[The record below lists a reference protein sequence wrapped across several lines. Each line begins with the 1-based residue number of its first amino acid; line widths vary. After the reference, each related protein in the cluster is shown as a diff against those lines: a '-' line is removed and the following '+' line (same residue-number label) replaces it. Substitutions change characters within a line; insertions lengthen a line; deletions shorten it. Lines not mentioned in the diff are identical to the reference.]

1 MPIRFLLEF
10 TAPFTVGDTVYLA
23 YPPNQKAV
31 TGSVQEIRP
40 LEATVCAINVGFGQ
54 PDELTIKQPV
64 DSYEVAV
71 KQITY
76 TLAPAAPHQ
85 FAAFTVNCP
94 ANETTPILLATEQEF
109 NQQEAV
115 SNQ

>member
-1 MPIRFLLEF
+1 MAIRFSLEF

-31 TGSVQEIRP
+31 TGAVREIRP
-40 LEATVCAINVGFGQ
+40 LEATICAISIGFGK
-54 PDELTIKQPV
+54 PEELTIKQPT
-64 DSYEVAV
+64 DSYQVVV

-76 TLAPAAPHQ
+76 TLDPAAPHQ

-94 ANETTPILLATEQEF
+94 VSETTPILFATEQAF
-109 NQQEAV
+109 AQQETT
-115 SNQ
+115 SKH

>member
-1 MPIRFLLEF
+1 MPIRFSLEF

-40 LEATVCAINVGFGQ
+40 LQATICAISIGFGQ
-54 PDELTIKQPV
+54 PDELTIKQPI
-64 DSYEVAV
+64 DSYLVAV

-85 FAAFTVNCP
+85 FAAFTVSCP
-94 ANETTPILLATEQEF
+94 ANETTPILFATEHEF
-109 NQQEAV
+109 VQQEAP
-115 SNQ
+115 SKH